1 MDGDDSCRYAQDG
14 VCNEP
19 DFCTSG
25 TDISDCW
32 DTDPYYL
39 DQGDLD
45 PKPSYITVQPSYIDE
60 MLGFVAQA
68 IGGLGTAAVIAFFG
82 SCISMH
88 GIHPVCH
95 KCCNLRLPGY
105 GLLLKPATILD
116 EKKQALKEMEKYNID
131 PICAAHTQPWPLQ
144 RALCTRM
151 ILTVGSACGRP
162 AESRAPCARKIHQVR
177 SNAFD
182 VFACL

>member
-1 MDGDDSCRYAQDG
+1 MIVATNAQSIADARDQAWLNGDDSCRYAQDG

-45 PKPSYITVQPSYIDE
+45 PKPSCITVQPSYIDE

-68 IGGLGTAAVIAFFG
+68 TGDPVGPLGGALG
-82 SCISMH
+82 
-88 GIHPVCH
+88 
-95 KCCNLRLPGY
+95 
-105 GLLLKPATILD
+105 GLLLGVGLV
-116 EKKQALKEMEKYNID
+116 
-131 PICAAHTQPWPLQ
+131 AASSLSHRLFGGDGFRVW
-144 RALCTRM
+144 A
-151 ILTVGSACGRP
+151 IEVGGDVVGLTLAGLVVGLLA
-162 AESRAPCARKIHQVR
+162 
-177 SNAFD
+177 
-182 VFACL
+182 